1 MVVGQEV
8 LLPDPVEECPRFE
21 AQTVDNMAVIDAM
34 QSLSRIVSRG
44 VKPRQFD
51 HLLTTEE
58 SHNPVMVQMQR
69 QGAAH

>member
-8 LLPDPVEECPRFE
+8 LLPDPIEECPRFE

-34 QSLSRIVSRG
+34 QPLPRIVSRG

-69 QGAAH
+69 QCATH